1 MRVLKQEL
9 VDESSQSSVMD
20 PLDIRTERYRHLSE
34 SSLDVHQGDSNMSMI
49 TENSMDMLRHHG
61 GMNMEMINSNME
73 CSSMSMSESSID
85 MIRRVQINRPMPI
98 YEGSMDVNISNSS
111 MAMNEDSS
119 CSSMMPC
126 ERLLPPQMKPVMI
139 SPAQIEMPSVNVP
152 IEDMKGIDLR
162 MKMPMAT
169 VADLVNTSAP
179 SLATLHKFGVTEACS
194 APLPAQ
200 SAQSVENYL
209 TTIESSKL
217 LQSMAEKEKIA
228 QMMMQNGQVMQASQT
243 LPTTMLPNAT
253 QNLPSNLGTTQSEPV
268 FITPQQQLSK
278 TSQNE
283 TVVAKSEAAAIA
295 EQTLSQQTTLT
306 SAAISVMSAAQSVST
321 PINTERLDA
330 LVNSTVES
338 HICSPS
344 SDSSPKELIC
354 KQSPQSDIMLSPQ
367 DVMLNPQ
374 STLMVSPVLNNS
386 PSPTSDVGSHS
397 SSNLSTDVIMN
408 PQISPSIMC
417 RNSQDPILPNAIE
430 SSNLIPPQI
439 TVNEAIAPQ
448 TMASLLT
455 TAASNN
461 LHSSMTNAEAEKE
474 ILFKA
479 TVDLLQTQKKICEL
493 EKTSP
498 RLEKVHIMNDFL
510 STQQPMSQLSNT
522 GNNYIQPQFTASS
535 GSVSPNLMPSK
546 TVVDNKNADFVI
558 PVPVKEMGGVSPA
571 VQDKKSEDMI
581 PSSFATMSETDLINI
596 INPSCFDQGNT
607 FQ

>member
-1 MRVLKQEL
+1 
-9 VDESSQSSVMD
+9 
-20 PLDIRTERYRHLSE
+20 
-34 SSLDVHQGDSNMSMI
+34 
-49 TENSMDMLRHHG
+49 
-61 GMNMEMINSNME
+61 
-73 CSSMSMSESSID
+73 
-85 MIRRVQINRPMPI
+85 
-98 YEGSMDVNISNSS
+98 
-111 MAMNEDSS
+111 MAMNEESS
-119 CSSMMPC
+119 CSSMMAC
-126 ERLLPPQMKPVMI
+126 ERLMPPQMKPVMLP
-139 SPAQIEMPSVNVP
+139 PAQIEMPSVNNVP

-179 SLATLHKFGVTEACS
+179 SLATLHKFGVTEASS

-209 TTIESSKL
+209 TTIESSKAAL
-217 LQSMAEKEKIA
+217 LQSLAEKEKMA
-228 QMMMQNGQVMQASQT
+228 QLMMQNGQVMQASQT
-243 LPTTMLPNAT
+243 LPPILPNVT
-253 QNLPSNLGTTQSEPV
+253 QNLSSNLGTTESEPV

-295 EQTLSQQTTLT
+295 EQTLTQQTSLT
-306 SAAISVMSAAQSVST
+306 SAAISVMSVAQT

-344 SDSSPKELIC
+344 SDGSPKERIC

-374 STLMVSPVLNNS
+374 SSLMVSPVLNSS
-386 PSPTSDVGSHS
+386 PSPTSDVASHS

-417 RNSQDPILPNAIE
+417 RNSQDPIMPNAIE
-430 SSNLIPPQI
+430 PNLIPPQI

-455 TAASNN
+455 TAASNP
-461 LHSSMTNAEAEKE
+461 LHSSITNTEAEKE

-498 RLEKVHIMNDFL
+498 RLEKVHIMNDYL
-510 STQQPMSQLSNT
+510 NTQQPLSQLSNT
-522 GNNYIQPQFTASS
+522 GNNYIQPQFSASS
-535 GSVSPNLMPSK
+535 GSVSPNLLPSK

-571 VQDKKSEDMI
+571 VQDQKSEDMI